1 MTVLKFTPDLRDFK
15 TIASHVKAATSIIR
29 TLDDEQLARFREW
42 ALENDRSSGDD
53 DIHALRCSI
62 LVNGKVT
69 IARRKRGSFEDHL

>member
-42 ALENDRSSGDD
+42 ALESDKSSGDD
-53 DIHALRCSI
+53 DIHAFAMFNIGEWESDYCQEKEGNL
-62 LVNGKVT
+62 
-69 IARRKRGSFEDHL
+69 